1 MPNQYSPKPSID
13 QREMR
18 GQSIAQNFGW
28 VRRVDETTYMVH
40 SQRLDTE
47 YRVEQTETGWVCGCP
62 DASFRLL
69 KCKHVWAVEI
79 SWTLRKRVEESIVI
93 QPVSASKCP
102 KCGSESIVKKGVRKN
117 KHIALQKWRCAG
129 CGYWFTLNLGF
140 EGMRATPE
148 IITNAMQI
156 YFAGASF
163 RGVRDF
169 LKLRGVKFSQQSV
182 WNWVARYT
190 KLMEGYLE
198 QIRPQLGDTWRTDEM
213 YVKFRGNMKY
223 LFAMM
228 DDQTRFRIA
237 QQVST
242 YKGTSD
248 VRPMFREAE
257 RIAGKRPKVLISDG
271 AANFARANTKEWY
284 SIHPERC
291 TTHVADIRLSGQV
304 HNNKCERQNGEWRDR
319 EKVMRS
325 LKREDSPVLTG
336 MQIHHNF
343 IRPHMGLQGRTP
355 AEVAGIRVE
364 GENKW
369 LTIIQN
375 AAKSKVTELDR
386 EDSEG
391 QVTPT

>member
-13 QREMR
+13 ERQMR

-40 SQRLDTE
+40 SQKLERE
-47 YRVEQTETGWVCGCP
+47 YRVIQTETGWLCECP
-62 DASFRLL
+62 DAQFRFL
-69 KCKHVWAVEI
+69 KCKHIWAVEI
-79 SWTLRKRVEESIVI
+79 SWTLRRKVEQSVVI
-93 QPVSASKCP
+93 QPVTASNCP
-102 KCGSESIVKKGVRKN
+102 KCGSESLMKKGIRRNQHV
-117 KHIALQKWRCAG
+117 ALQKWRCNG

-148 IITNAMQI
+148 IITNAMKI
-156 YFAGASF
+156 YFSGASF

-169 LKLRGVKFSQQSV
+169 LKLQGVKFSQQSI

-213 YVKFRGNMKY
+213 FVKFRGNMRY

-228 DDQTRFRIA
+228 DDETRFRIA

-257 RIAGKRPKVLISDG
+257 RIAGKKPEVLISDG
-271 AANFARANTKEWY
+271 AHNFHRAFNREYWTMK
-284 SIHPERC
+284 SPQSV
-291 TTHVADIRLSGQV
+291 HVQDIRLRGQV
-304 HNNKCERQNGEWRDR
+304 HNNKMERQNGEWRDR
-319 EKVMRS
+319 EKVMRG
-325 LKREDSPVLTG
+325 LKREDSPVLLG
-336 MQIHHNF
+336 MQINHNYF
-343 IRPHMGLQGRTP
+343 RPHEGLGGKTP
-355 AEVAGIRVE
+355 AEAAGIRIE
-364 GENKW
+364 GQNPM
-369 LTIIQN
+369 LTVIQN
-375 AAKSKVTELDR
+375 AAKAVQPKPDA
-386 EDSEG
+386 
-391 QVTPT
+391 QKM